1 VTSAH
6 TIAAATHGRYL
17 VEPARYGKPVGLL
30 VGFHGYAETAEA
42 HLERLRSIPG
52 SDDWL
57 LGSIQGL
64 HRFYRGRSD
73 DVVASWMT
81 RQDRELAIA
90 DNVAFVETVVESVT
104 REWTVPPTLVFCGFS
119 QGVGMAFRAACSS
132 ARRVSGVVAA
142 GGDIPPEIG
151 QEALTRVGAALVI
164 RGQRDGW
171 YSPIAWAA
179 DQARLRAAGVDLEAF
194 SFDGGHEWNADVSTA
209 AAVFLQRFRGQ
220 PLRGA

>member
-1 VTSAH
+1 VTSAR

-17 VEPARYGKPVGLL
+17 IEPARQGKPMGLL

-52 SDDWL
+52 SEDWL
-57 LGSIQGL
+57 LASIQGL

-73 DVVASWMT
+73 AVVASWMT

-90 DNVAFVETVVESVT
+90 DNVAFVATVVESVA
-104 REWTVPPTLVFCGFS
+104 REWPVTPTLVFCGFS

-142 GGDIPPEIG
+142 GGDIPPELG
-151 QEALTRVGAALVI
+151 HEALARVGAALVV
-164 RGQRDGW
+164 RGQRDEW
-171 YSPIAWAA
+171 YSATTWAA
-179 DQARLRAAGVDLEAF
+179 DQARLRVAGVDVQAF
-194 SFDGGHEWNADVSTA
+194 GFDGGHEWNADVSGA
-209 AAVFLQRFRGQ
+209 ASAFLQRFRG
-220 PLRGA
+220 